1 MKLTFERDIEPALI
15 ARAAIS
21 LVGDGN
27 ELFFQFCF
35 GNILLVQNI
44 DLAHGASLY
53 GGSKVPVHPLNHIG
67 VVVQFHLRDRRGN
80 NNG

>member
-15 ARAAIS
+15 ARVAIS

-35 GNILLVQNI
+35 GDTLLVQNI
-44 DLAHGASLY
+44 DLTHGASLY
-53 GGSKVPVHPLNHIG
+53 CGPKVPIHPLNQLC
-67 VVVQFHLRDRRGN
+67 VVV
-80 NNG
+80 